1 MQIRFIQTKV
11 YHRMFYSVSKETTHE
26 SSKVAAVNKLFLQCV
41 CYWCHLLRWMF
52 FTLCD
57 NWKTLFFKNCI
68 CYLRY
73 NFTILMSTFQNK
85 PDLKLILIFENC
97 FRSSYRSC
105 SLKKDVHN
113 FFSKFTRKHLC
124 RVSFLIKLQKAL
136 AIKKETLAQVLFCE
150 FCEIFKNTFFKDH
163 LRTTTSRVSCSFIL
177 WLDLFFLSN

>member
-1 MQIRFIQTKV
+1 MYFIGATCFDERFLL
-11 YHRMFYSVSKETTHE
+11 SVITGIHCFLKILSLLWGFFHHHVF
-26 SSKVAAVNKLFLQCV
+26 SFLQASKS
-41 CYWCHLLRWMF
+41 F
-52 FTLCD
+52 
-57 NWKTLFFKNCI
+57 I
-68 CYLRY
+68 CYLLY
-73 NFTILMSTFQNK
+73 NFTILMLTFQNK

-97 FRSSYRSC
+97 FRSSDRSC

-150 FCEIFKNTFFKDH
+150 FCEISKNTFFKDH

-177 WLDLFFLSN
+177 WLDLFFICN